1 MSYVRSN
8 NLIQN
13 INDLHNQVNEI
24 KELEYLVLRKIPLM
38 ITHPRILSIKVHL
51 IQHFYP
57 FIE

>member
-38 ITHPRILSIKVHL
+38 ITHPRILNIKVHL